1 MKREISNSI
10 ALTRKKEKL
19 VKEGPEFFNRLPKI
33 AGSRLYY
40 FGVFVRF

>member
-1 MKREISNSI
+1 MKHEISNAI

-33 AGSRLYY
+33 AGNRLHY
-40 FGVFVRF
+40 FRVFVRF